1 MEQSAGAKLPSR
13 SFPLAM
19 KLASF
24 QAITEAL
31 QRAGVHFLV
40 VGGVAVNAHGF
51 LRFTRDVDLVV
62 RLSPED
68 IHAAFRT
75 LETIGYRPAVPIT
88 AEQFAEPEKRAE
100 WRREKG
106 MVVLQFWSEV
116 HPETPLDIFVYEPF
130 DFAAEEA
137 IAFRSQEPGLAS
149 VGFASIPTLIAMKR
163 GSRPGPQDLLDVE
176 KLGKIH
182 KARAYGEF

>member
-1 MEQSAGAKLPSR
+1 
-13 SFPLAM
+13 M
-19 KLASF
+19 KLAGF
-24 QAITEAL
+24 HAITESL
-31 QRAGVHFLV
+31 QRADVHFLV

-62 RLSPED
+62 RLLPEN
-68 IHAAFRT
+68 IRAAFRA

-88 AEQFAEPEKRAE
+88 AEQFAQPEQRAE

-116 HPETPLDIFVYEPF
+116 HPETPLDLFVYEPF

-137 IAFRSQEPGLAS
+137 AAFRSDEPGFAS
-149 VGFASIPTLIAMKR
+149 VGFASIPALVEMKR
-163 GSRPGPQDLLDVE
+163 LSGRPQDLLDIE
-176 KLGKIH
+176 KLAKIAEAQRH
-182 KARAYGEF
+182 GGS